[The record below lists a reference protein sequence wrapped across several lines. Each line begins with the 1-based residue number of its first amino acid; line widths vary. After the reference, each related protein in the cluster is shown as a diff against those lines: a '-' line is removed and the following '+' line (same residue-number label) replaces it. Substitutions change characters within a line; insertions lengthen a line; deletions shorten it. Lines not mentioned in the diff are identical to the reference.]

1 MSTLPL
7 MRRTLWLGL
16 LLPLWANAAEM
27 YRYTNAQGITVIDRQ
42 GVPSEFIAKGYEV
55 LNEQGRVVRVV
66 PPAPTAEE
74 MQKILADRERA
85 KSDAQLLRLY
95 SSLEDVD
102 RAQARKL
109 AELDGLIGVA
119 KGNLQSVRQQQANL
133 QKQAADQERTGREVP
148 KPLLDQITSQRD
160 EQVRIKKDID
170 RYQAARAQAQKT
182 FAADRLRVTELLGQG
197 R

>member
-1 MSTLPL
+1 MTTSPL

-16 LLPLWANAAEM
+16 LLPLWASAAEM

-42 GVPSEFIAKGYEV
+42 GVPSEFIAKGYDV
-55 LNEQGRVVRVV
+55 LNEQGRVIRVV

-133 QKQAADQERTGREVP
+133 QKQAADQERAGREVP
-148 KPLLDQITSQRD
+148 KALLDQITSQRD
-160 EQVRIKKDID
+160 EQVRVKKDIE
-170 RYQAARAQAQKT
+170 RYQAARAQAQKL
-182 FAADRLRVTELLGQG
+182 FAADRTRVAELLGQG

>member
-1 MSTLPL
+1 MSTSPL

-42 GVPSEFIAKGYEV
+42 GVPSEFIVKGYEV
-55 LNEQGRVVRVV
+55 LNEHGRVVRVV

-133 QKQAADQERTGREVP
+133 QKQAADHERAGREVP
-148 KPLLDQITSQRD
+148 KPLLDQISSQRD
-160 EQVRIKKDID
+160 EQVRVKKDIE

-182 FAADRLRVTELLGQG
+182 FAADRLRVGELLGQG
-197 R
+197 H

>member
-1 MSTLPL
+1 MSTSPL

-16 LLPLWANAAEM
+16 LLPLWASAAEM

-133 QKQAADQERTGREVP
+133 QKQAADQERAGREVP

-160 EQVRIKKDID
+160 EQVRIKKDIE
-170 RYQAARAQAQKT
+170 RYQATRTQAQSS
-182 FAADRLRVTELLGQG
+182 FAADRARVGQLLGQG
-197 R
+197 N

>member
-133 QKQAADQERTGREVP
+133 QKQAADQERAGREVP

-170 RYQAARAQAQKT
+170 RYQAARAQAQRT

>member
-1 MSTLPL
+1 MPTSPL
-7 MRRTLWLGL
+7 LRRSLWLGL

-42 GVPSEFIAKGYEV
+42 GVPSEFIAKGYDV
-55 LNEQGRVVRVV
+55 LNEQGRVIRVV

-119 KGNLQSVRQQQANL
+119 KGNLQSARLQQANL
-133 QKQAADQERTGREVP
+133 QKQAADHERAGREVP
-148 KPLLDQITSQRD
+148 KQLIEQISSQRA
-160 EQVRIKKDID
+160 EQARIQKDID
-170 RYQAARAQAQKT
+170 RYQAARAQAQST
-182 FAADRLRVTELLGQG
+182 FTADRARVGELLGQG
-197 R
+197 N

>member
-1 MSTLPL
+1 MSTSPL
-7 MRRTLWLGL
+7 LRSSLWLGL

-55 LNEQGRVVRVV
+55 LNEQGRVIRVV

-119 KGNLQSVRQQQANL
+119 KGNLQSARQQQANL
-133 QKQAADQERTGREVP
+133 QKQAADQERAGREVP
-148 KPLLDQITSQRD
+148 KHLLDQISSQRD
-160 EQVRIKKDID
+160 EQIRISKDIE
-170 RYQAARAQAQKT
+170 RYQAARAQAQST
-182 FAADRLRVTELLGQG
+182 FTADRARVSELLGQG
-197 R
+197 N

>member
-66 PPAPTAEE
+66 PRAPTAEE

-133 QKQAADQERTGREVP
+133 QKQAADQERAGREVP

>member
-1 MSTLPL
+1 MSTSPL

-66 PPAPTAEE
+66 PPAPSAEE

-133 QKQAADQERTGREVP
+133 QKQAADQERAGREVP
-148 KPLLDQITSQRD
+148 KPLLDQISSQRD
-160 EQVRIKKDID
+160 EQVRVKKDIE

-182 FAADRLRVTELLGQG
+182 FAADRLRVGELLGQG

>member
-1 MSTLPL
+1 MSTSHLL
-7 MRRTLWLGL
+7 RSTLWLGL

-55 LNEQGRVVRVV
+55 LNEQGRVIRVV

-133 QKQAADQERTGREVP
+133 QKQAADQERAGREVP
-148 KPLLDQITSQRD
+148 KQLLDQISSQRD
-160 EQVRIKKDID
+160 EQVRLKKDIE
-170 RYQAARAQAQKT
+170 RYQAARAQAQSAFT
-182 FAADRLRVTELLGQG
+182 ADRARVSELLGQG
-197 R
+197 N

>member
-1 MSTLPL
+1 MSTSPL

-55 LNEQGRVVRVV
+55 LNEHGRVVRVV

-133 QKQAADQERTGREVP
+133 QKQAADQERAGREVP
-148 KPLLDQITSQRD
+148 KPLLDQISSQRD
-160 EQVRIKKDID
+160 EQVRVKKDIE

-182 FAADRLRVTELLGQG
+182 FAADRLRVGELLGRG
-197 R
+197 H

>member
-133 QKQAADQERTGREVP
+133 QKQAADQERAGREVP

>member
-1 MSTLPL
+1 MSTSPL

-95 SSLEDVD
+95 LSL
-102 RAQARKL
+102 
-109 AELDGLIGVA
+109 IH
-119 KGNLQSVRQQQANL
+119 
-133 QKQAADQERTGREVP
+133 
-148 KPLLDQITSQRD
+148 I
-160 EQVRIKKDID
+160 
-170 RYQAARAQAQKT
+170 
-182 FAADRLRVTELLGQG
+182 
-197 R
+197 

>member
-1 MSTLPL
+1 MSTSPL
-7 MRRTLWLGL
+7 LRRTLWLGL

-133 QKQAADQERTGREVP
+133 QKQAADQERAGREVP
-148 KPLLDQITSQRD
+148 KLLLDQITSQRD
-160 EQVRIKKDID
+160 EQVRIKKDIE
-170 RYQAARAQAQKT
+170 RYQAARTQAQSS
-182 FAADRLRVTELLGQG
+182 FAADRARVGQLLGQG
-197 R
+197 N

>member
-1 MSTLPL
+1 MSTSPL
-7 MRRTLWLGL
+7 LRSTLWLGL

-55 LNEQGRVVRVV
+55 LNEQGRVIRVV

-133 QKQAADQERTGREVP
+133 QKQAADQERAGREVP
-148 KPLLDQITSQRD
+148 KQLLDQISSQRD
-160 EQVRIKKDID
+160 EQVRLKKDIE
-170 RYQAARAQAQKT
+170 RYQAARAQAQSAFT
-182 FAADRLRVTELLGQG
+182 ADRTRVSELLGQG
-197 R
+197 N

>member
-1 MSTLPL
+1 MSTSPL
-7 MRRTLWLGL
+7 LRSTLWLGL

-55 LNEQGRVVRVV
+55 LNEQGRVIRVV

-148 KPLLDQITSQRD
+148 KQLLDQISSQRD
-160 EQVRIKKDID
+160 EQVRLKKDIE
-170 RYQAARAQAQKT
+170 RYQAARAQAQSAFT
-182 FAADRLRVTELLGQG
+182 ADRTRVSELLGQG
-197 R
+197 N

>member
-1 MSTLPL
+1 MSTSPL
-7 MRRTLWLGL
+7 LRSTLWLGL

-27 YRYTNAQGITVIDRQ
+27 YRYTNAQGVTVIDRQ

-55 LNEQGRVVRVV
+55 LNEQGRVIRVV

-133 QKQAADQERTGREVP
+133 QKQAADQERAGREVP
-148 KPLLDQITSQRD
+148 KHLLDQISSQRD
-160 EQVRIKKDID
+160 EQARISKDIE
-170 RYQAARAQAQKT
+170 RYQAARAQAQNIFT
-182 FAADRLRVTELLGQG
+182 ADRARVSELLGQG
-197 R
+197 N